1 MAMIAISSANVA
13 TTFCSSVGKSL
24 VYRRYR
30 IGPSTLHQ
38 LLAYADDVNLLGDN
52 IDTIHKN
59 TNPN

>member
-30 IGPSTLHQ
+30 IGPSTLNRGTVDKSA
-38 LLAYADDVNLLGDN
+38 LY
-52 IDTIHKN
+52 
-59 TNPN
+59 